1 MPRPRLTRLG
11 SVGCIASKFE
21 TTIDNNLACG
31 VDRDPFGNKIEK
43 PTRVRAAIALG
54 RSISERRLQVEND
67 IAPSP
72 SAGVPSFFD
81 ERMLLPSPICLA
93 KDLAYKAMLRRLN
106 DDDDD
111 TDEEE
116 ELRMAREKLTPVV
129 KPKPKVVLTKKASS
143 VVRKLLEDTS
153 LADVSLASTAS
164 LTAHTED
171 DEEEEEALLVH
182 ARVPTSLTDPV
193 YPKQPM
199 LQSYRNP
206 TIASETKEP
215 KSRPSMQKKQSS
227 RRLKRKKRA
236 SRPAIAATEV
246 DKSSVLDIL
255 DEEEEEIRKLQQ
267 HIADLEL
274 RQKQTKEAEEK
285 ALQEVELKKTETMR
299 SFHVRR
305 SRRHSM
311 GSTDTSACVLRTMQ
325 ITQQSAPRQQKMI
338 EELRQSNKQ
347 LRREMFKM
355 AGTIPLMQQ
364 KQESMKSELAFTQK
378 CYREMKE
385 QYLEEKEVY
394 EKYYKNVMPRFE
406 QSLQKAVAKVDKYEG
421 WVQFEKKVKSAY
433 DMCLKQLLSRVKQSS
448 KEDLKHAVAETCSR
462 LALAA

>member
-21 TTIDNNLACG
+21 TTIDTNLACG

-43 PTRVRAAIALG
+43 PTRVKAAIALG
-54 RSISERRLQVEND
+54 RSISERRLQIEDDV
-67 IAPSP
+67 APSP

-106 DDDDD
+106 EDDDD

-116 ELRMAREKLTPVV
+116 ELRMAREKLTPFV
-129 KPKPKVVLTKKASS
+129 KPKPRVVMTKKASS
-143 VVRKLLEDTS
+143 VVRKLME
-153 LADVSLASTAS
+153 DVSLDVSLSSTAS
-164 LTAHTED
+164 LTTHTED
-171 DEEEEEALLVH
+171 DEKEEEALLVH
-182 ARVPTSLTDPV
+182 VRVPTSLTDPV
-193 YPKQPM
+193 YAKQKM
-199 LQSYRNP
+199 LQSYP
-206 TIASETKEP
+206 DTSAPETKQQKP
-215 KSRPSMQKKQSS
+215 RPSLQKKQSS
-227 RRLKRKKRA
+227 RRLKKKKRS
-236 SRPAIAATEV
+236 SRRVTATEG

-267 HIADLEL
+267 QIAALEL
-274 RQKQTKEAEEK
+274 RQNQTKEAEAK
-285 ALQEVELKKTETMR
+285 ALQEVELKKAETMR
-299 SFHVRR
+299 NFHVRR

-311 GSTDTSACVLRTMQ
+311 GSTDTSTCVWKTMQ
-325 ITQQSAPRQQKMI
+325 ITQQSAPRQQKNI

-347 LRREMFKM
+347 LRREMFKL

-406 QSLQKAVAKVDKYEG
+406 KSLQKAVAKVDKYEG
-421 WVQFEKKVKSAY
+421 WVQFEKRVKSSY

-448 KEDLKHAVAETCSR
+448 REDLKHAVAETCSR